1 MDSNKHNDWTGAVRE
16 RLEGRELTP
25 SDALWERIG
34 AAVAQAAAPRKVRRL
49 AWGGA
54 IGAAAAAALA
64 AVLFLRPA
72 GTKEDGRVE
81 VVPTGAAPLAEQ
93 RVLADTESPV
103 TPVEESPVTMA
114 EMSLTRQRVASDTK
128 SPVTAAEEAPVIMAE
143 LPASTETVV
152 ATDAKQAVD
161 ASRQQTAAV
170 SQKTGSEA
178 LNVAKVSEKT
188 GRSIEPEDTAMSLE
202 DFLAQE
208 EKEKR
213 PRRLTAS
220 IYAAGRP
227 SAGIIINNDFLE
239 DLISFDIGNSDN
251 TPSSPAQTSVISSD
265 ASSSI
270 PPYGYYTDPENTTQ
284 DKYLSYANDPYNLS
298 GERLNHSKPVSIG
311 IAVSYPLHNQLFLE
325 SGMYY
330 SYLRSSSYR
339 KDQTIHSIGIPL
351 KVGYR
356 FGSARRTSLALSAG
370 AKAEKCLLALKGGEK
385 VKEPG
390 IQLAA
395 VGSAAIQYNFSPR
408 LGLFIAPELS
418 YWFTETKLPTY
429 NTEHPF
435 NLSLKAGLSLSL
447 GD

>member
-1 MDSNKHNDWTGAVRE
+1 MNNDKHNDWTGAVRD
-16 RLEGRELTP
+16 RLEGRELAP

-34 AAVAQAAAPRKVRRL
+34 AAVPQAAAPRKVRRL

-72 GTKEDGRVE
+72 GTKEDGRIE
-81 VVPTGAAPLAEQ
+81 VVPTTEAPLAEQ
-93 RVLADTESPV
+93 RA
-103 TPVEESPVTMA
+103 VEDMESPVTMTEETPVA
-114 EMSLTRQRVASDTK
+114 PVVPVTKAKVFRTQQRVTASTK
-128 SPVTAAEEAPVIMAE
+128 SPVTTVEEAPATIVKEAPATMYEEPPVKKAE
-143 LPASTETVV
+143 APAPTETFA
-152 ATDAKQAVD
+152 ATDAKQTAEISS
-161 ASRQQTAAV
+161 AS
-170 SQKTGSEA
+170 
-178 LNVAKVSEKT
+178 
-188 GRSIEPEDTAMSLE
+188 MSME

-227 SAGIIINNDFLE
+227 SAGIIINNDLFE
-239 DLISFDIGNSDN
+239 DIVSLDNNSVRPGGIMQHD
-251 TPSSPAQTSVISSD
+251 PGQSGVISSD
-265 ASSSI
+265 ATPSI

-284 DKYLSYANDPYNLS
+284 DKYLSYSNDPYNLS
-298 GERLNHSKPVSIG
+298 GERLNHSKPISVG
-311 IAVSYPLHNQLFLE
+311 IAVTYPLRNHLFLE

-330 SYLRSSSYR
+330 SYLRSSSYL
-339 KDQTIHSIGIPL
+339 KDQTLHSIGIPL

-356 FGSARRTSLALSAG
+356 FGSARRTSFALSAG

-390 IQLAA
+390 ILLAA
-395 VGSAAIQYNFSPR
+395 VGSAAIQYDFSPR

>member
-1 MDSNKHNDWTGAVRE
+1 MDNDKHNDWTGAVRD
-16 RLEGRELTP
+16 RLEGRELAP

-34 AAVAQAAAPRKVRRL
+34 AAVPQAGAPRKVRRL

-54 IGAAAAAALA
+54 FGVAAAAALA

-72 GTKEDGRVE
+72 GTKEDGRIE

-93 RVLADTESPV
+93 RALTDT
-103 TPVEESPVTMA
+103 ESPVTMA
-114 EMSLTRQRVASDTK
+114 EETSVTPVTNAKISLAQYPAAGTK
-128 SPVTAAEEAPVIMAE
+128 SQVATAEVANVAREEAPAAMAE
-143 LPASTETVV
+143 APVAIAETPVLTE
-152 ATDAKQAVD
+152 
-161 ASRQQTAAV
+161 TAAV
-170 SQKTGSEA
+170 TGARQTE
-178 LNVAKVSEKT
+178 
-188 GRSIEPEDTAMSLE
+188 EDNSMSLE

-208 EKEKR
+208 EKERR

-227 SAGIIINNDFLE
+227 SAGIIINNDFFA
-239 DLISFDIGNSDN
+239 DMVSIGNKNS
-251 TPSSPAQTSVISSD
+251 TSPGNVMQHDPGQSAT
-265 ASSSI
+265 SSI
-270 PPYGYYTDPENTTQ
+270 PPYGYYTDPENTNL
-284 DKYLSYANDPYNLS
+284 DNYLSYADDPYNLS
-298 GERLNHSKPVSIG
+298 GERLNHSKPISIG
-311 IAVSYPLHNQLFLE
+311 IAVTYPLHDHLFLE

-330 SYLRSSSYR
+330 SYLHSSSYR
-339 KDQTIHSIGIPL
+339 TDQTLHSIGIPL

-385 VKEPG
+385 LKEPG

-395 VGSAAIQYNFSPR
+395 VGSAAIQYDFSPR
-408 LGLFIAPELS
+408 LGLFIAPEVS
-418 YWFTETKLPTY
+418 YWFTGTKLPTY

-435 NLSLKAGLSLSL
+435 NLSLKAGIALSL

>member
-1 MDSNKHNDWTGAVRE
+1 MDNNKHNDWTGAVRE

-34 AAVAQAAAPRKVRRL
+34 AAVPQAGAPRKVRRL

-72 GTKEDGRVE
+72 GTKEDGRIE

-93 RVLADTESPV
+93 RALTDTESPV
-103 TPVEESPVTMA
+103 TAVEETPEAPVTKA
-114 EMSLTRQRVASDTK
+114 KVSLAQYPVVAGTK
-128 SPVTAAEEAPVIMAE
+128 SQVTTAEVANVAREEAPAAMAE
-143 LPASTETVV
+143 APVAIAETPVLTE
-152 ATDAKQAVD
+152 
-161 ASRQQTAAV
+161 TAAV
-170 SQKTGSEA
+170 TGARQTE
-178 LNVAKVSEKT
+178 
-188 GRSIEPEDTAMSLE
+188 EDNSMSLE

-208 EKEKR
+208 EKERR

-227 SAGIIINNDFLE
+227 SAGIIINNDFFA
-239 DLISFDIGNSDN
+239 DMVSIGNKNS
-251 TPSSPAQTSVISSD
+251 TSPGNVMQHDPGQSAT
-265 ASSSI
+265 SSI
-270 PPYGYYTDPENTTQ
+270 PPYGYYTDPENTNL
-284 DKYLSYANDPYNLS
+284 DNYLSYADDPYNLS
-298 GERLNHSKPVSIG
+298 GERLNHSKPISVG
-311 IAVSYPLHNQLFLE
+311 IAVTYPLRNHLFLE

-330 SYLRSSSYR
+330 SYLHSSSYR
-339 KDQTIHSIGIPL
+339 TDQTLHSIGIPI

-356 FGSARRTSLALSAG
+356 FGPARRTSLALSAG
-370 AKAEKCLLALKGGEK
+370 AKAEKCLLALRGGDK
-385 VKEPG
+385 FKEPG

-395 VGSAAIQYNFSPR
+395 VGGAAIQYDFSHR
-408 LGLFIAPELS
+408 LGLFIAPEIS
-418 YWFTETKLPTY
+418 YWFTGTKLPTY

-435 NLSLKAGLSLSL
+435 NLSLKAGIALSL

>member
-1 MDSNKHNDWTGAVRE
+1 MNNDKHNDWTGAVRD
-16 RLEGRELTP
+16 RLEGRELAP

-34 AAVAQAAAPRKVRRL
+34 AAVPQAAAPRKVRRL
-49 AWGGA
+49 AWSGA
-54 IGAAAAAALA
+54 FGVAAAAALA

-72 GTKEDGRVE
+72 GTKEDGRIE

-93 RVLADTESPV
+93 RALTDTESPV
-103 TPVEESPVTMA
+103 TMTEETSVTPVTNA
-114 EMSLTRQRVASDTK
+114 KTSLAQYPAAAGTK
-128 SPVTAAEEAPVIMAE
+128 SQVATVEVADVAMEETPEAMAEAPVAIAE
-143 LPASTETVV
+143 TPVLTE
-152 ATDAKQAVD
+152 
-161 ASRQQTAAV
+161 TAAV
-170 SQKTGSEA
+170 TDARQTAEVSGKA
-178 LNVAKVSEKT
+178 AVATVQT
-188 GRSIEPEDTAMSLE
+188 EDNSMSLE

-208 EKEKR
+208 EKERR

-339 KDQTIHSIGIPL
+339 KDQTLHSIGIPL